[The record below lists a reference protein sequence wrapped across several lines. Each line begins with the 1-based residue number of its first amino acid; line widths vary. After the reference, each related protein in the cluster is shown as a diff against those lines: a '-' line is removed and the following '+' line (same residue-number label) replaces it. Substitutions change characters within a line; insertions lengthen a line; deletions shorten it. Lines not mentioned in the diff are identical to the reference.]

1 MRRPRRRHRTDAP
14 ARSKRGQF
22 PCAGA
27 RARGDSDAAVHRHL
41 RMIRFAAGVA
51 RRTPEQVSSNG
62 RSTCAFRSASRR
74 RGLSSRSPSRRPARA
89 RRVAVPVPPGCR
101 ASNRPDPG
109 GRAVGGARCRGLQQ
123 PQRRH
128 LGHERQR
135 QRAAA
140 RYALRG
146 RVRLRPEP
154 LAQRPLD
161 RLPHV
166 AVWAFSILV
175 AISLIDQVEVAKLTQ
190 AEQSSGEAFAW
201 RPATTPTLPHLSR
214 DAEFV
219 DRPCGA
225 ESEQAVHLPAPTC
238 TAIECGAYLTMLTI
252 ATFSVCAASFATLAN
267 TSAGVACPA
276 TSVATR
282 RSAVCSSAS
291 SRASRSLAILGG
303 SLS

>member
-1 MRRPRRRHRTDAP
+1 MLPFIVIFGCFDSRPESRAAPRSRRLLTGGVHARFDLLRADVGCRRDRRRD
-14 ARSKRGQF
+14 G
-22 PCAGA
+22 
-27 RARGDSDAAVHRHL
+27 L
-41 RMIRFAAGVA
+41 RELVGW
-51 RRTPEQVSSNG
+51 
-62 RSTCAFRSASRR
+62 RST
-74 RGLSSRSPSRRPARA
+74 
-89 RRVAVPVPPGCR
+89 VPPGCR

-109 GRAVGGARCRGLQQ
+109 GRAVGRARCRGLQQ

-282 RSAVCSSAS
+282 RSAVCSSAR